1 MIKSITLWRE
11 KVQWCF
17 KETSSRNIY
26 AENIKNKEIVNIV
39 LEGFMGYLYIAHE
52 SLFFCEEKKGEM

>member
-1 MIKSITLWRE
+1 
-11 KVQWCF
+11 VQWCF